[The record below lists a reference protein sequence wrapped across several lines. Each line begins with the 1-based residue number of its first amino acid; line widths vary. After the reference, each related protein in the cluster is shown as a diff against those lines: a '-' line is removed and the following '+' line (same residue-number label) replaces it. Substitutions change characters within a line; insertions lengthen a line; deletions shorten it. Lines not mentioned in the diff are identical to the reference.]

1 MMPDRKSVITHLQ
14 IIHTWA
20 SFARE
25 RDLQFFT
32 AKHLEDIAKWSDD
45 AIELLKEQEETIDTL
60 YSILNDVCK
69 DVREETEGDHV
80 CGLCE
85 YDGAHKTDSGDW
97 AGECPGFESA
107 DCFCMK
113 NEIRK
118 LCGKEFI

>member
-1 MMPDRKSVITHLQ
+1 MDVEKVIKSLEICSDVYYGATG
-14 IIHTWA
+14 A
-20 SFARE
+20 CSSCSFSQSKNCFAE
-25 RDLQFFT
+25 LVHQT
-32 AKHLEDIAKWSDD
+32 IA
-45 AIELLKEQEETIDTL
+45 LLKEQGETIDKL

-85 YDGAHKTDSGDW
+85 YDGAYKTDSGDW

-118 LCGKEFI
+118 LCGKELI